1 MKNYIALFSMLSVA
15 SIASAEALY
24 WVDGGTYFNATE
36 DGKATIGSKTSNAW
50 DIERK
55 FNTNDK
61 SSITESYNWA
71 TGYTIETITEDGKN
85 YNVPTY
91 TYAAAD
97 VVPTETT
104 DVYFKYSE
112 FSIGTPHRHRI
123 SGRSALHSDVTIK
136 SLTFEG
142 CDDNWLMLAT
152 NGHDLTILEDL
163 TFNSTAVNWVGDHAN
178 TNITIGGDVINKNGS
193 TGMYGT
199 MRLGNVGV
207 KSISIGGD
215 IVFAKG
221 NRLQVSVTAVEGTT
235 YSTANFNATGIAK
248 FDNHT
253 ARLDFG
259 RSSSNGNEAFYAI
272 GGLSGENTGAII
284 STAAEKSSNGVI
296 STIVLTNASDY
307 SFAGKITVPTYA
319 SDGGTVDNVLN
330 NTINIVMN
338 GSGKQVLSGDNDF
351 NGYVQVEKGTLLLNT
366 AEGAQHGKLKL
377 NGGKFG
383 STSSAVFASADI
395 NGGALIWNN
404 NESFG
409 AGLVEKIVI
418 DGEMKKLTNDKI
430 AIDFANLNAEGLVE
444 EGWIDL
450 IEATSLTGFD
460 ILNAN
465 NDFTAQNLVDAQA
478 NFQWAGD
485 NSNGYTLQVSFAAVP
500 EAETMAMLFGAI
512 ALGFVAWRRRK

>member
-1 MKNYIALFSMLSVA
+1 MKNHIALFSMLSAA

-36 DGKATIGSKTSNAW
+36 NGKVTIDSKTSNAW

-71 TGYTIETITEDGKN
+71 TGYTIETITENGKN

-112 FSIGTPHRHRI
+112 FSKDTPHRYRI

-163 TFNSTAVNWVGDHAN
+163 TFNSTAVNWIGDHEN

-193 TGMYGT
+193 TGMYGA
-199 MRLGNVGV
+199 MRLGNRGV

-215 IVFAKG
+215 IVFAKD

-307 SFAGKITVPTYA
+307 SFAGKITVPTYE

-330 NTINIVMN
+330 STINIVMN

-366 AEGAQHGKLKL
+366 AEGAKHGKLKL

-383 STSSAVFASADI
+383 SASSAVFASADI

-430 AIDFANLNAEGLVE
+430 AIDFANLNAEAFIE
-444 EGWIDL
+444 EGWYDL
-450 IEATSLTGFD
+450 IDATSLVGFD
-460 ILNAN
+460 MDNADT
-465 NDFTAQNLVDAQA
+465 DFVAQNLA
-478 NFQWAGD
+478 NANADFQWVGD
-485 NSNGYTLQVSFAAVP
+485 DANGYTLQVAFVAVP
-500 EAETMAMLFGAI
+500 EAETIAMFFGVI
-512 ALGFVAWRRRK
+512 ALGFAAYRRRK